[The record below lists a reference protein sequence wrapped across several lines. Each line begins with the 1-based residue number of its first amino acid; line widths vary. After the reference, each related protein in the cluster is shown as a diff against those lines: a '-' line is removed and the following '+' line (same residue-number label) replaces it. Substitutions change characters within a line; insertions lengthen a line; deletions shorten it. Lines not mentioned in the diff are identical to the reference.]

1 MIATNRFDPVFDC
14 QKVFKSL
21 MNAMARPG
29 TAFSIAESVDKLNT
43 PKAHVV
49 ATARTLLDNHCR
61 FFVWNDAV
69 LTEEIRELTYAE
81 PASPEEA
88 DYLFVPRAAD
98 AADAVALL
106 SRAKTGTLTQ
116 PHRSATLF
124 VAQEQLAGDEEVVLS
139 GPGVNGEIALSLPAS
154 GMAWLR
160 ARQDANVELP
170 CGVELYF
177 VTPDGQIVCVPRKTN
192 VEEA

>member
-29 TAFSIAESVDKLNT
+29 TAFSIAESLEKLG
-43 PKAHVV
+43 KSDAHVLAV
-49 ATARTLLDNHCR
+49 ARTLLDNRCR
-61 FFVWNDAV
+61 FFVWNDAA
-69 LTEEIRELTYAE
+69 LTEEIRELTYAV
-81 PASPEEA
+81 PAPAGEA
-88 DYLFVPRAAD
+88 DYLFVPRPED
-98 AADAVALL
+98 AAEAVGLL
-106 SRAKTGTLTQ
+106 SAAKTGTLTQ
-116 PHRSATLF
+116 PHKSATLLI
-124 VAQEQLAGDEEVVLS
+124 AQEQLAGDEEVVLS
-139 GPGVNGEIALSLPAS
+139 GPGVDGTRALSLPPS

-160 ARQDANVELP
+160 ARRDMSAELP

-177 VTPDGQIVCVPRKTN
+177 MTPGGQMVCVPRKTR